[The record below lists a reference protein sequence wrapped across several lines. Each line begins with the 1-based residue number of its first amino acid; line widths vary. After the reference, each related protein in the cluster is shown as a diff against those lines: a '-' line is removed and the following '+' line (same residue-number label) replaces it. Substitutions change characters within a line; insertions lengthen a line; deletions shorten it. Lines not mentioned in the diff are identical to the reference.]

1 MTTDNAT
8 TFNATTFI
16 GFRLRLNGPGAD
28 KSAPYAGLP
37 SMTPARMGNV
47 IRSSAWVPA
56 FGGMTNATPAPCQ
69 SGSGLFT
76 LYLIN
81 QTIKS
86 SD

>member
-1 MTTDNAT
+1 M
-8 TFNATTFI
+8 
-16 GFRLRLNGPGAD
+16 GPSLRRDDDCA
-28 KSAPYAGLP
+28 A
-37 SMTPARMGNV
+37 
-47 IRSSAWVPA
+47 
-56 FGGMTNATPAPCQ
+56 PAPCQ

>member
-1 MTTDNAT
+1 
-8 TFNATTFI
+8 
-16 GFRLRLNGPGAD
+16 LRLNGPGAD

-47 IRSSAWVPA
+47 IRSSAMGPSLRRDDDCA
-56 FGGMTNATPAPCQ
+56 APAPCQ